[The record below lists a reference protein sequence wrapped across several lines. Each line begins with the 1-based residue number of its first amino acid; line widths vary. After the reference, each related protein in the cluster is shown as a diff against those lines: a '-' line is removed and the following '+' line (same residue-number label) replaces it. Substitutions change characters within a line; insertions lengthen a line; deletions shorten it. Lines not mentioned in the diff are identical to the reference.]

1 MAART
6 MHCLGVAILLLAPG
20 NTRAQHG
27 GGGHMHGGGGGPMV
41 YGGGHHHGMGG
52 LPLAAVGPGYGYAG
66 YGVAGFGYGLP
77 PIFVGG
83 GYYSSYN
90 PALMPWAFNGFG
102 PGSGMMSPPMPV
114 RGPRVLAPPQPG
126 AAWPNGNG
134 NVVKPTA
141 TRNDPA
147 RAAQLLKFGDR
158 LFRAGNLKKA
168 EERYLQALHV
178 ASNQAAPHFRLAQ
191 IALTRGHYAA
201 AANRLRD
208 AETAEPGWVLTA
220 PDVQSLYGE
229 PTEFAQQVARL
240 ESYVQAH
247 PDDRDAWLVLGAQW
261 LLSGRTGRA
270 ADVFLRLDDPHRKRD
285 VALSAFIIASNHMK
299 PKPSETAERAP

>member
-6 MHCLGVAILLLAPG
+6 MHWLGVAILLLAPG
-20 NTRAQHG
+20 NARARHG
-27 GGGHMHGGGGGPMV
+27 GGGHMHGGGGG
-41 YGGGHHHGMGG
+41 HHQGMGG
-52 LPLAAVGPGYGYAG
+52 LPFAAVGPGYGYAG

-90 PALMPWAFNGFG
+90 PALMPWGFNGSG
-102 PGSGMMSPPMPV
+102 PIPPPMPV
-114 RGPRVLAPPQPG
+114 RGPRVLAPPQQG
-126 AAWPNGNG
+126 AGRPNGNG
-134 NVVKPTA
+134 NAVKPAA

-147 RAAQLLKFGDR
+147 RAAQLLKYGDR

-168 EERYLQALHV
+168 EERYLQALNV

-191 IALTRGHYAA
+191 IALTRGHYAQ

-220 PDVQSLYGE
+220 PDIQSLYGE
-229 PTEFAQQVARL
+229 PHEFAQQVARL

-247 PDDRDAWLVLGAQW
+247 PDDRDAWLLLGAQW
-261 LLSGRTGRA
+261 FLSGRTDRA
-270 ADVFLRLDDPHRKRD
+270 ADVFLRLDDPHRKPD

-299 PKPSETAERAP
+299 PKPGEGTERAP